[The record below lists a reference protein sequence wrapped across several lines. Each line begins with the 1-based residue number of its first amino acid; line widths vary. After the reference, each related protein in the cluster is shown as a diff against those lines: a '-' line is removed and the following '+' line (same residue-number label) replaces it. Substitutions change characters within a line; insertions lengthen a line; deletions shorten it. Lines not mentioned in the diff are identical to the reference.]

1 MRAGP
6 CSPDCR
12 EEDGGKK
19 DRVREREREDGRSQ
33 EKEVVPSE
41 REREREGGLNERKL
55 SRHSSRLSRTS
66 LCDFYTRSD
75 FLAARLALA
84 RQIYVPQP
92 YKSRAYKDIEAKA
105 NENSSSHPLR
115 AHPAC
120 LFPPL
125 LRRPLGTPS
134 SSLPPYLVY
143 PSSSSTEPLLP
154 TTTAFPPSPVKEPS
168 NENKNTKSRRAS
180 PITGSVSLS
189 SSRSPPPPSPR
200 PGNLTCLIHI
210 DMPHRSETQ

>member
-1 MRAGP
+1 M
-6 CSPDCR
+6 
-12 EEDGGKK
+12 
-19 DRVREREREDGRSQ
+19 
-33 EKEVVPSE
+33 
-41 REREREGGLNERKL
+41 NERKL

-143 PSSSSTEPLLP
+143 PSSSSTDPLLP

-200 PGNLTCLIHI
+200 PANLTCLIHI
-210 DMPHRSETQ
+210 DMPTIGNPINCCLIAPPLCDTHFAGSCFRDEEKDVSAAFPRLIVG